1 MRPGGSKR
9 GWKAVRNGYPP
20 GVEVGGEGL
29 EAGTPPRIVFHF
41 RRFAF
46 LSTFP
51 AAIVDNPG
59 GVGVAE
65 R

>member
-1 MRPGGSKR
+1 MRVESGSE
-9 GWKAVRNGYPP
+9 WLSP
-20 GVEVGGEGL
+20 GVGGGGEGL